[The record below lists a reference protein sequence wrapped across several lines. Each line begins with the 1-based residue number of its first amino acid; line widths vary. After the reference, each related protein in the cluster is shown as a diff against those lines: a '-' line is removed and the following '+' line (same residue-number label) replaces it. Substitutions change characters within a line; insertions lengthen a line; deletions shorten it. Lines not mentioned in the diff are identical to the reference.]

1 MNAIT
6 YYLPNGEIDSVLT
19 GDASVIEATIEVAE
33 LPWIESAWDRLTHYV
48 LDGEAVDRPANP
60 ATLHGY
66 TLENLPVPCTIMI
79 KGQSFECT
87 DTVCT
92 LSFNFQ
98 GTYAVKVVS
107 WPHLDKEFTVEYSV

>member
-48 LDGEAVDRPANP
+48 LDGEAVERPINP
-60 ATLHGY
+60 AILTNQTL
-66 TLENLPVPCTIMI
+66 TNLPVPCKIIINGT
-79 KGQSFECT
+79 EYDCD
-87 DTVCT
+87 DTVVDLDLPMVNEYLIT
-92 LSFNFQ
+92 
-98 GTYAVKVVS
+98 VVAF
-107 WPHLDKEFTVEYSV
+107 PFLDAEFEIET